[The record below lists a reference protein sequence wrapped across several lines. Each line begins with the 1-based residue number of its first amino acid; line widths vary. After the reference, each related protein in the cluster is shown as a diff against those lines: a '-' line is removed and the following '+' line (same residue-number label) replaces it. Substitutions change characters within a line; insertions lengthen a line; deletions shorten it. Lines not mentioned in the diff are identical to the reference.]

1 MKEKRS
7 HPRFN
12 TEIKVQDVD
21 TLKTGLTKDLSPG
34 GCLIKKS
41 DEFDFLPMA
50 SRLTL
55 KLEIPGVDETIT
67 VKGIVRQKG
76 KNREGFGI
84 QFDPVD
90 KGSAFYIERYLG
102 NFL

>member
-1 MKEKRS
+1 
-7 HPRFN
+7 
-12 TEIKVQDVD
+12 
-21 TLKTGLTKDLSPG
+21 
-34 GCLIKKS
+34 
-41 DEFDFLPMA
+41 MA

-84 QFDPVD
+84 QFDPVN
-90 KGSAFYIERYLG
+90 KRSAFYIERYLG